1 VHAIGDAVG
10 DAVAVSEPRLA
21 ASPEAAPTAARFR
34 LRRLVAREFRNLE
47 RVDVSLPP
55 DGVAIVGENG
65 HGKTNLLEAIYY
77 LQLFRS
83 VRGARDQDL
92 VRFGAAGFHL
102 LAETGATTEQGHQ
115 IGVGFDR
122 SARRKRVRRDG
133 AEPARLSDAL
143 GSVPSVIFSPGDVQL
158 VAGSPSERR
167 RYLDVVLALTS
178 RRYLAALQSYRGA
191 LLRRNAALRDVFRGG
206 GGDARAAVWEP
217 ALAEHGAMLVA
228 ERRAWVARQAPEFAR
243 LCAAIG
249 ERGAARMRYVC
260 SVPRAGDAES
270 VSNLEGLR
278 AVLAHALAVQRA
290 HDVRRGLTHAGPHR
304 DDLALTLA
312 AEEGTPRD
320 LRAFGSAGQQRTA
333 AIALRMLE
341 ARTLREHT
349 GASPL
354 FLLDDPFAELD
365 ARRAHRILELL
376 ADAGLG
382 QVVLTVPRPAD
393 VPPEL
398 TWLERWQIRDGV
410 VAGA

>member
-1 VHAIGDAVG
+1 MSESV
-10 DAVAVSEPRLA
+10 VATATVPLGA
-21 ASPEAAPTAARFR
+21 AAAERFR
-34 LRRLVAREFRNLE
+34 LRRLAVRDFRNLE
-47 RVDVSLPP
+47 RVDVRPP
-55 DGVAIVGENG
+55 AEGVALVGENG
-65 HGKTNLLEAIYY
+65 HGKTNLLEAVYY

-92 VRFGAAGFHL
+92 VRFGATGFHL
-102 LAETGATTEQGHQ
+102 LAETGDTPEGGHQ
-115 IGVGFDR
+115 IGVGFER
-122 SARRKRVRRDG
+122 TARRKRVRRDG

-143 GSVPSVIFSPGDVQL
+143 GAVPSVIFSPGDVQL

-167 RYLDVVLALTS
+167 RYVDVVLALTS

-191 LLRRNAALRDVFRGG
+191 LLRRNAALRDVFRAGG
-206 GGDARAAVWEP
+206 SDARAAVWEP
-217 ALAEHGAMLVA
+217 ALAEHGAVLVA
-228 ERRAWVARQAPEFAR
+228 ERRSWVARLAPEFTR

-249 ERGAARMRYVC
+249 ERGEARMRYMC
-260 SVPRAGDAES
+260 SVARAADPAQVGDLES
-270 VSNLEGLR
+270 LR
-278 AVLAHALAVQRA
+278 AVLAQALAAQRA
-290 HDVRRGLTHAGPHR
+290 HDVRRGITHVGPHR

-312 AEEGTPRD
+312 TEEGTPRD

-349 GASPL
+349 GAAPL

-365 ARRAHRILELL
+365 ARRAHRILALL

-382 QVVLTVPRPAD
+382 QVILTVPRAAD

-398 TWLERWQIRDGV
+398 TWLERWEIRDGV
-410 VAGA
+410 VRGSGAAAGG